1 MSILFTENKDCLLHN
16 HLNSYRISAFCKK
29 KNKPRESIYT
39 LLAITVS

>member
-29 KNKPRESIYT
+29 NKSREYSYT